1 MDNKDLYR
9 KIAALE
15 SQLDMAES
23 ELSYVNGLL
32 VKCGFEEGTEG
43 LKSTLHEILDETSSL

>member
-9 KIAALE
+9 KISALE

-23 ELSYVNGLL
+23 ELSYVNELL
-32 VKCGFEEGTEG
+32 IKCGFTEGTES